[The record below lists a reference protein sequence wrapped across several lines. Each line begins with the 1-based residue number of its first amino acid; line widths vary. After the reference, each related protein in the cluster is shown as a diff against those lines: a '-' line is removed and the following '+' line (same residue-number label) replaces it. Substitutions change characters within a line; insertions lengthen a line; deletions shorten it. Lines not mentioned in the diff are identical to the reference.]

1 MGNIQTRYINHQ
13 KLTNDYN
20 MLEKKYNDLEKKY
33 NTLLYKQL
41 NDCVK
46 NEFHDITNTLEIILK
61 SKNDDICV

>member
-13 KLTNDYN
+13 KLNNDYYI
-20 MLEKKYNDLEKKY
+20 LEKKYNDLEKNIILCY
-33 NTLLYKQL
+33 TN
-41 NDCVK
+41 NNECVK

>member
-13 KLTNDYN
+13 KLHSDYHMLKQKYN
-20 MLEKKYNDLEKKY
+20 NLEKNYK
-33 NTLLYKQL
+33 TLLHKQL

-61 SKNDDICV
+61 

>member
-1 MGNIQTRYINHQ
+1 MGNIQTRFISHQ

-20 MLEKKYNDLEKKY
+20 MLENKYNDLEKKY

-46 NEFHDITNTLEIILK
+46 NEFHDVTNTLEIILK
-61 SKNDDICV
+61 LN